1 MSFPIKEDYPD
12 CEPRRIEHIVS
23 LFTHCTFMPVTMKS
37 KFRCHHWA
45 SSIFVARKLLAVI
58 SSIIE
63 LLEIAGKL
71 MVLMVDV
78 TETIVLF
85 IERYMSYLLISKT
98 EGRS

>member
-1 MSFPIKEDYPD
+1 
-12 CEPRRIEHIVS
+12 
-23 LFTHCTFMPVTMKS
+23 MPVTMKS